1 MRQVKSFRPYNM
13 SISHLNII
21 MLRYY
26 YPDLPTA
33 DDLDFLVKDDC
44 LQLCCDKPDPGCS
57 SHTPT
62 LDQIAADA
70 LQ

>member
-1 MRQVKSFRPYNM
+1 
-13 SISHLNII
+13 

-44 LQLCCDKPDPGCS
+44 LQLYCDKPDPGCS